1 MRHVRLMLASVLLAV
16 VAAAGVSAVEPEEAA
31 AANTVS
37 VKSCSGGTIQVK
49 VAEKRMLDL
58 HNKTR
63 ASRNLPRLCVHPAL
77 QRAARSHS
85 RDMIRRDY
93 FAHGNVGARLRH
105 FGYNW
110 RTYGENIAWG
120 SGRRGAP
127 GPIFKAWMNSPSHR
141 PHILDRGFREV
152 GVGAARGTYKGYSNT
167 TMWTVDFGTR

>member
-1 MRHVRLMLASVLLAV
+1 MLASVLLAV

-37 VKSCSGGTIQVK
+37 VNSCTGGTTQVS

-58 HNKTR
+58 HNNAR

-77 QRAARSHS
+77 HRAARSHS
-85 RDMIRRDY
+85 QDMLRRSY
-93 FAHGNVGARLRH
+93 FAHGDTGARLRR
-105 FGYNW
+105 FGYDW

-127 GPIFKAWMNSPSHR
+127 GPIFKVWMNSSSHR
-141 PHILDRGFREV
+141 PNILNQGFREV
-152 GVGAARGTYKGYSNT
+152 GIGAARGTYNGYSNV
-167 TMWTVDFGTR
+167 TMWTADFGTR